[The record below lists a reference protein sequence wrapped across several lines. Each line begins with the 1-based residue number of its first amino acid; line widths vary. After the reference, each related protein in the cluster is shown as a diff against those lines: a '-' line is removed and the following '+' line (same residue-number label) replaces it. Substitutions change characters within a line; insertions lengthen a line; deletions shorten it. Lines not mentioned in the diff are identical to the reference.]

1 PNGSIWTWQANVSFL
16 DLLKEGSQLSLAGG
30 MVPRFTTD
38 EDDANN
44 AGITENEDTSYLVEA
59 LYKFPLS
66 DNIEITPGAYAIFN
80 ANHDSDNDAIYVG
93 AIRTTFK
100 F

>member
-1 PNGSIWTWQANVSFL
+1 
-16 DLLKEGSQLSLAGG
+16 
-30 MVPRFTTD
+30 
-38 EDDANN
+38 
-44 AGITENEDTSYLVEA
+44 
-59 LYKFPLS
+59 KFPLS